1 MLRYYRF
8 ILLRSKNLMPL
19 DNYCVNRLNI
29 QSFRS
34 ASSNT
39 SVKHDPKRRQPLSSQ
54 NRSEKPNVV
63 EESES
68 EKLTNSLTNRGDFYG
83 VKTRGLAPAPVS
95 TEIAVSKLQTSLGF
109 NQRITA
115 ESFVKAV
122 LIPLQEKNPEILKM
136 IKLDPSLYIPFFIRC
151 CGLVMSDISHDQ
163 KLVILEHLLQA
174 FKHNNIKMDI
184 HAYVALL
191 KVWMENEHEYDVNA
205 ILEEVEIDLKM
216 ETNVEF
222 YNKLLWRLAETK
234 DVKQMDKL
242 LSRMTSQGILPNLQ
256 TELSQ
261 IFAASATNSD
271 EKAELLVNKVLQK
284 YGEDKLPRCL
294 SAKIRGT
301 LLHTK
306 LDKFRKQLRLAVDS
320 AKTGEDIDDILF
332 ILSDLSKQ
340 KPYVFLNQ
348 NLLFELIKKA
358 AEISKPEK
366 PAKNQLYGPKKVVE
380 VVSQIKD
387 LFPPGVRHF
396 HHSKLFAL
404 FETLF
409 NNSVTD
415 FQSASRVCNE
425 LINID
430 LMGDRRVFL
439 EVAAKFL
446 ITKLKYDDAF
456 YYWSSACSID
466 NIVSGGNIF
475 LEHVLSNNRISMKMQ
490 ERRISQ
496 LVKFYERVL
505 SPSDVIAQLIV
516 SLVSTGRMP
525 DAKVLWIK
533 TAVDLKHFLSPIRK
547 LKNVELVDVNLIH
560 IRDFAQLLE
569 DCVLAEFKAKK
580 RPRKTEASVDFETIS
595 SDDVTTAQ
603 PSSFKP
609 GTEREIIPDGNMEFL
624 IKHWQPFRKRKYGK
638 QKIKKFDIRADQLE
652 SLINLVQEVWVS
664 LIELKNDPKIAGPEE
679 FEVFLARNKIPL
691 NENLQKRVE
700 ALQKKAKIREL

>member
-8 ILLRSKNLMPL
+8 ILLRTRNLVPL
-19 DNYCVNRLNI
+19 EHHIVERLNI
-29 QSFRS
+29 QSFRLT
-34 ASSNT
+34 SSNT
-39 SVKHDPKRRQPLSSQ
+39 SVRNDPKMGQYFPIEE
-54 NRSEKPNVV
+54 RSEQSTFI

-68 EKLTNSLTNRGDFYG
+68 EKLINSLTNRRDFCG
-83 VKTRGLAPAPVS
+83 VK
-95 TEIAVSKLQTSLGF
+95 
-109 NQRITA
+109 N
-115 ESFVKAV
+115 
-122 LIPLQEKNPEILKM
+122 
-136 IKLDPSLYIPFFIRC
+136 
-151 CGLVMSDISHDQ
+151 
-163 KLVILEHLLQA
+163 
-174 FKHNNIKMDI
+174 I
-184 HAYVALL
+184 HAYIALL
-191 KVWMENEHEYDVNA
+191 KVWLENEHEYDVNA
-205 ILEEVEIDLKM
+205 ILEEVETDLKF
-216 ETNVEF
+216 ESNVEF

-234 DVKQMDKL
+234 DVNQM
-242 LSRMTSQGILPNLQ
+242 
-256 TELSQ
+256 E
-261 IFAASATNSD
+261 
-271 EKAELLVNKVLQK
+271 
-284 YGEDKLPRCL
+284 
-294 SAKIRGT
+294 
-301 LLHTK
+301 
-306 LDKFRKQLRLAVDS
+306 
-320 AKTGEDIDDILF
+320 
-332 ILSDLSKQ
+332 SKQ

-348 NLLFELIKKA
+348 NVLFELIKKA

-466 NIVSGGNIF
+466 NIVSG
-475 LEHVLSNNRISMKMQ
+475 
-490 ERRISQ
+490 Q

-580 RPRKTEASVDFETIS
+580 RPRKTEASVDFEAIS
-595 SDDVTTAQ
+595 SDDVTIAQ

>member
-1 MLRYYRF
+1 MLRFRRLALTSKDISKFEDIILARNGKYLNTRSYQSTTSSALPLSRWFGQPSQSENEDRQILKQKIAEIQRSFIAEEISDALSDAVDVETCESISDSIYHRNSEYEGNLWNLSMPKPEEAAPETTEDFGNFYTSELHHHPVDVFEDKVYQRFSPIADKYRITIAGLDVLSDF
-8 ILLRSKNLMPL
+8 LSKNDLNGIRKELSENLWPLIVNRSKTVM
-19 DNYCVNRLNI
+19 
-29 QSFRS
+29 
-34 ASSNT
+34 
-39 SVKHDPKRRQPLSSQ
+39 H
-54 NRSEKPNVV
+54 
-63 EESES
+63 
-68 EKLTNSLTNRGDFYG
+68 
-83 VKTRGLAPAPVS
+83 
-95 TEIAVSKLQTSLGF
+95 QTF
-109 NQRITA
+109 
-115 ESFVKAV
+115 
-122 LIPLQEKNPEILKM
+122 
-136 IKLDPSLYIPFFIRC
+136 
-151 CGLVMSDISHDQ
+151 
-163 KLVILEHLLQA
+163 QA
-174 FKHNNIKMDI
+174 FI
-184 HAYVALL
+184 
-191 KVWMENEHEYDVNA
+191 
-205 ILEEVEIDLKM
+205 
-216 ETNVEF
+216 
-222 YNKLLWRLAETK
+222 
-234 DVKQMDKL
+234 
-242 LSRMTSQGILPNLQ
+242 
-256 TELSQ
+256 
-261 IFAASATNSD
+261 
-271 EKAELLVNKVLQK
+271 
-284 YGEDKLPRCL
+284 
-294 SAKIRGT
+294 
-301 LLHTK
+301 
-306 LDKFRKQLRLAVDS
+306 DS
-320 AKTGEDIDDILF
+320 AKTVEDIDEILLM
-332 ILSDLSKQ
+332 LSDLSKQ
-340 KPYVFLNQ
+340 LPSVFLSQ
-348 NLLFELIKKA
+348 NLLFELIKKT

-366 PAKNQLYGPKKVVE
+366 PAKDQLYGPKKVVE
-380 VVSQIKD
+380 VIAQIKD
-387 LFPPGVRHF
+387 IFPPGVRHF
-396 HHSKLFAL
+396 HRSKLFAL

-409 NNSVTD
+409 NHSDTD

-425 LINID
+425 LISID
-430 LMGDRRVFL
+430 LMGNRKVFL

-569 DCVLAEFKAKK
+569 DCVLAEFKSKK
-580 RPRKTEASVDFETIS
+580 RPRKTDASVDFEAIS

-603 PSSFKP
+603 TSSFKP
-609 GTEREIIPDGNMEFL
+609 GTEREVIPDGNMEFL

-679 FEVFLARNKIPL
+679 FELFLARNKIPL

-700 ALQKKAKIREL
+700 ALQKKEKIGEL